1 MKSSRRRN
9 RCVAYPQFTFNHKKK
24 GGAFNLAI
32 TPSKTHLNLGTLRS
46 IRTRGN
52 RQISRLS
59 AGKRVVDLGGA
70 SRYKQRAGR
79 VDLHVNWSSR
89 GWMSA
94 RSWPIAAAGSAH
106 RCRWPEASSREPLG
120 GSIPAPNPIATEAVV
135 EERGLER
142 KATTN
147 LLVAL
152 ARGFEEGEKVLVGGV
167 QSAESRIFADS
178 SEEIPRLCRFAPLG
192 GK

>member
-1 MKSSRRRN
+1 
-9 RCVAYPQFTFNHKKK
+9 
-24 GGAFNLAI
+24 
-32 TPSKTHLNLGTLRS
+32 
-46 IRTRGN
+46 
-52 RQISRLS
+52 
-59 AGKRVVDLGGA
+59 
-70 SRYKQRAGR
+70 
-79 VDLHVNWSSR
+79 
-89 GWMSA
+89 MSA

-106 RCRWPEASSREPLG
+106 RWPEASSREPLG

-167 QSAESRIFADS
+167 QSAESRVFADS